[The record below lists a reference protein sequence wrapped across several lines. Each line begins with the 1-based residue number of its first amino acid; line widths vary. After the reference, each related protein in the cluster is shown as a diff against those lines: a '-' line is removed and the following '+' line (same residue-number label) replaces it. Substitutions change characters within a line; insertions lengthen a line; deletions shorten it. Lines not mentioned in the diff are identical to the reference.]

1 MGSYYRTLP
10 SHVHPLVAIVSEVNR
25 GELHGYSHY
34 EIVYTCER
42 EEFDVYP
49 TFQESI
55 DRLALVKAPSKSLP
69 AKRAAVVIGLREG
82 LTGPEI
88 LMIQRAVREGDP
100 WSGHMGFPGGRK
112 DDTDASDEACA
123 KRETLEEIG
132 FDLDGHARFVC
143 QLSDVNTGWRAD
155 RPEMLVAPFVF
166 KVESVPELTL
176 NYEVAAT
183 VWIPLHFLL
192 DDDNRGRHQWDWRGE
207 VLESDAFT
215 YNGHLIWGL
224 SLMMIDELLEIVG
237 NRQSDAASV
246 ERA

>member
-1 MGSYYRTLP
+1 M
-10 SHVHPLVAIVSEVNR
+10 
-25 GELHGYSHY
+25 
-34 EIVYTCER
+34 
-42 EEFDVYP
+42 FP

-55 DRLALVKAPSKSLP
+55 DRLAQVAAPPAQLP
-69 AKRAAVVIGLREG
+69 SKRAAVVIGLRDG
-82 LTGPEI
+82 SAGPEV

-112 DDTDASDEACA
+112 DDTDLSDEACA
-123 KRETLEEIG
+123 RRETLEEIG
-132 FDLDGHARFVC
+132 FDLEGHARFVC

-166 KVESVPELTL
+166 EVTSLPELTL
-176 NYEVAAT
+176 NHEVAAT

-192 DDDNRGRHQWDWRGE
+192 DYDNRGRHQWDWRGE

-215 YNGHLIWGL
+215 YEGHLIWGL

-237 NRQSDAASV
+237 NRKSDSAKV

>member
-1 MGSYYRTLP
+1 MALP
-10 SHVHPLVAIVSEVNR
+10 LVHALVAIGSRRYVGRYSMRR
-25 GELHGYSHY
+25 GTLSATLCTLSGHQ
-34 EIVYTCER
+34 
-42 EEFDVYP
+42 EFVVLP

-55 DRLALVKAPSKSLP
+55 DRLAQIAAPPAPLP
-69 AKRAAVVIGLREG
+69 SKRAAVVIGLRDG
-82 LTGPEI
+82 AAGPEI

-132 FDLDGHARFVC
+132 FDLEGNARFVC

-166 KVESVPELTL
+166 EVKSLPELTL
-176 NYEVAAT
+176 NHEVAAT

-237 NRQSDAASV
+237 NRKSNSAKV

>member
-1 MGSYYRTLP
+1 
-10 SHVHPLVAIVSEVNR
+10 V
-25 GELHGYSHY
+25 
-34 EIVYTCER
+34 
-42 EEFDVYP
+42 FP

-55 DRLALVKAPSKSLP
+55 ERLAQVKAPSVPLP
-69 AKRAAVVIGLREG
+69 SKRAAVAIGLRDG
-82 LTGPEI
+82 SAGPEI

-100 WSGHMGFPGGRK
+100 WSGHMGCAGGRK

-132 FDLDGHARFVC
+132 FDLEVHARCIC

-166 KVESVPELTL
+166 EVESLSELTL
-176 NYEVAAT
+176 NHEVAAT
-183 VWIPLHFLL
+183 VWIPLQFLL
-192 DDDNRGRHQWDWRGE
+192 DDNNRGRHQWDWRGE

-224 SLMMIDELLEIVG
+224 SLIMIDELLEIVG
-237 NRQSDAASV
+237 NRKSGSARV